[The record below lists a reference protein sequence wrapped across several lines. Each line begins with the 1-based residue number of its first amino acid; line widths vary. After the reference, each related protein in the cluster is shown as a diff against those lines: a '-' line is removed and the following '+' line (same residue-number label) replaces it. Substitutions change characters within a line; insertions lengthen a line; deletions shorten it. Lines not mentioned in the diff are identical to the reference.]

1 MSASPGA
8 GPAPFW
14 CLAQLKPNGLNLAL
28 RNLAR
33 QGFETFAPRL
43 TITRRHGKRFRG
55 AKTLLFPGYVFV
67 ETGSSPGRWRAINS
81 TLGIARLVRF
91 GDSAP
96 ARISPELIESLR
108 LRCDEAGLLQPIA
121 ELEAGDQVRLLRGP
135 FADFVATVEKVEPD
149 RRVWLLIDMLG
160 RQTRLAAA
168 VGDVTAA

>member
-1 MSASPGA
+1 MSNPLGA
-8 GPAPFW
+8 GPARFW

-33 QGFETFAPRL
+33 QGFDTFAPRL

-55 AKTLLFPGYVFV
+55 ARTLLFPGYVFV

-91 GDSAP
+91 GDNAP
-96 ARISPELIESLR
+96 AQVSPDLIESLR
-108 LRCDEAGLLQPIA
+108 LRCNDAGLLQPID
-121 ELEAGDQVRLLRGP
+121 ELETGDRVKILRGP
-135 FADFVATVEKVEPD
+135 FADFVATVERVEAD

-160 RQTRLAAA
+160 RQTRVAARA
-168 VGDVTAA
+168 GDVTAA